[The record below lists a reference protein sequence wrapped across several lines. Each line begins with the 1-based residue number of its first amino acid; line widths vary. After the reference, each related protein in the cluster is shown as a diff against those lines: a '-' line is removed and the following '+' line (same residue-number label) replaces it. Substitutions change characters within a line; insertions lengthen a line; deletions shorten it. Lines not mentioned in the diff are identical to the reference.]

1 MNSSTL
7 LPSNEVTTKVLRS
20 ERPQFEKE
28 YLQASVRG
36 DLMSNGRGGRRREL
50 EVREVLLRRVRLWT
64 RYDGIF
70 VTIVL

>member
-36 DLMSNGRGGRRREL
+36 DLMSNGRGGSRREL
-50 EVREVLLRRVRLWT
+50 EVREVLLRRVRLWK
-64 RYDGIF
+64 RYDVIL